1 MRGVAIAFPPGSI
14 LIHRDSRRL
23 EVRQFHLRLNLA
35 TDWLEIAVAN
45 LAAARAAHERS
56 SEQESKGDL
65 PDSLVR
71 QEFHSA
77 MQAAVAAGVFFDAL
91 YAAAKSV
98 LPQALHASV
107 TRERSRGKRPA
118 LVAEQLK
125 RAFGLRKK
133 GMANLQNVVGE
144 IYRFRDAAVHPS
156 SAFGPP
162 ALRST
167 LNVYV
172 EKRFAMYTYEN
183 ARLIVRHAL
192 AYAKIL
198 PTVGLKQGPK
208 SAHELGR
215 YLLTT
220 CEPIFANWEQEY
232 GPLLEATA

>member
-1 MRGVAIAFPPGSI
+1 MTLPTPAKQLIGVRIMRGVAIAFPPGSI
-14 LIHRDSRRL
+14 VFHGDSQRL
-23 EVRQFHLRLNLA
+23 EVKQFHLRLNLA

-45 LAAARAAHERS
+45 LAAARVAHNRS
-56 SEQESKGDL
+56 LKQKGKGESG
-65 PDSLVR
+65 DSLVR

-98 LPQALHASV
+98 LPQTLHASA
-107 TRERSRGKRPA
+107 TRGRSKGKRPA
-118 LVAEQLK
+118 IVAEQLK

-133 GMANLQNVVGE
+133 GMENLRNVVGE

-156 SAFGPP
+156 SEFEPP
-162 ALRST
+162 ALHPILS
-167 LNVYV
+167 VYV

-208 SAHELGR
+208 AAH
-215 YLLTT
+215 
-220 CEPIFANWEQEY
+220 
-232 GPLLEATA
+232 